1 MTYTVTLDASIS
13 QGTTSLRAT
22 QASAGFNIKKAATPA
37 APAVL
42 PLWAIAAVILVV
54 IGVAGG
60 SAFFYLR
67 MQAEASKLVECG
79 ECGSFIPESA
89 LKCPKCGTE
98 FETEV
103 VKCSE
108 CGSWI
113 PPTVL
118 ECPKCGAA
126 FKKKG
131 QAPPPKPPQ
140 PGAQALPQPPAAGA
154 PAQPQPAAPAK
165 PK

>member
-1 MTYTVTLDASIS
+1 V
-13 QGTTSLRAT
+13 
-22 QASAGFNIKKAATPA
+22 
-37 APAVL
+37 APAVV
-42 PLWAIAAVILVV
+42 PLWVIAAVILVI

-67 MQAEASKLVECG
+67 MQSEASKLVECG

-126 FKKKG
+126 FKKKT
-131 QAPPPKPPQ
+131 QAGAPKPPQ
-140 PGAQALPQPPAAGA
+140 PGAPGQPQAPPGA
-154 PAQPQPAAPAK
+154 PAQPPQVPPPAPPAPPK